1 METFFWRV
9 RAARRFR
16 LLLFQSRAFRK
27 ETGTGLVV
35 FHRSFR
41 HLLCQL
47 RHLLAIHSLEILND
61 VSWFRGSVGST
72 LALGNL
78 AVPSTG
84 LVATLVPHGRE
95 IFLLLGRERGVLF
108 LCKITILH
116 RFEFAFTSLI
126 HG

>member
-27 ETGTGLVV
+27 ETGTGIVV

-41 HLLCQL
+41 HLLRQL
-47 RHLLAIHSLEILND
+47 RHLAIHSLEILND
-61 VSWFRGSVGST
+61 FSWFRGSVGST
-72 LALGNL
+72 LAFRNL

-84 LVATLVPHGRE
+84 LVATLVPHGCE

-108 LCKITILH
+108 LRIITILH
-116 RFEFAFTSLI
+116 RFEFAFTSPI